1 DVAGHV
7 QTGLPTDKIDSTDS
21 GIVVP
26 KGYHVAAKNTLNGK
40 DIKVTTTIN
49 KDGQTIANI
58 PASEIGKDGSN
69 IVYTIQKNVPVTVK
83 VVTVDAKGNA
93 VPANE
98 QVPAKTTNGVVVN
111 DKDATPV
118 QSGSATDAINST
130 DSGIVVPKGYHVAAK
145 NTVNGKDIKVT
156 TTTKDGQTIA
166 NIPASEIGKDGSNI
180 VYTITKDATITK
192 GVTVKVVTVDAN
204 GNPVPTKEQV
214 PTTTV
219 SGIKVTD
226 AAGHVQTGLPTD
238 KIDSTD
244 SGIVVPKG
252 YHVAAK
258 NTLNGKDIKVT
269 TTTNKDG
276 QTIANIP
283 ASEIGKDGSNI
294 VYTITKDAPKT
305 GKVVVN
311 VNIVDGKDTSKV
323 LSTPVKGLE
332 VQSGDVGTAISN
344 KADLGNIPGVPKGYH
359 LVGTTTL
366 TKPEG
371 SNATLGKD
379 GETVTGAIADG
390 TTEITYHIAKDAPVV
405 NPPVKP
411 ETPKVGN
418 VVVTI
423 NEVGSNGQVVK
434 VLVNQ
439 KTTVKEVKE
448 GTAITRSNYTDVNSV
463 VPKGYHLVSSSIV
476 NATGGN
482 GSVSKDGTV
491 SGSVGNGTTQIVY
504 NIEKDAP
511 VVNPPV
517 KPETPKVGNVVVTIN
532 EVGSNGQV
540 VKVLVNQETTVK
552 EVKEGTAITNSNYT
566 DVNSVVPKGYHLV
579 SSSIANA
586 TGGNGSVSKDGTV
599 SGSVGNGTTQIVYN
613 IEKDAPVVNPPVKPV
628 NPTPVQKTG
637 KVTVKVVDNNGNVVV
652 KQHTVTEGNVGGTVT
667 GTGYTPEKGSHIV
680 GITINGKEVKVVP
693 DMKIPDGTTHIV
705 YTIAKD
711 PTPVNPTPVQKT
723 GKVTVKV
730 VDNNGNVVVKQHT
743 VTEGNVGG
751 AVTGTGY
758 TPEKGSHIV
767 GITINGKEV
776 KVVPDMKIPD
786 GTTHIVYTIAKD
798 PTPVNPTPVQKTG
811 KVTVK
816 VVDNNGNVVVRQHTV
831 TEGNVGGAVT
841 GTGYTPEKGSHIVG
855 ITINGK
861 EVKVVPNMKI
871 PDGTTHIVYTI
882 AKDPTPAKPNTGDGS
897 NTDSTPIAQP
907 NTGDGNNTDST
918 PIVQP
923 NTGDGNNTDSTPIVQ
938 PNTGDG
944 DNTDSTPIVQP
955 NTNNGDSTNS
965 TPIVNNNNKIPVVS
979 VNNKGV
985 AKVDTLPDTGISNAI
1000 PSNAA
1005 KDAAGIAG
1013 LLGIIGLGFL
1023 FKRKK

>member
-1 DVAGHV
+1 
-7 QTGLPTDKIDSTDS
+7 
-21 GIVVP
+21 
-26 KGYHVAAKNTLNGK
+26 
-40 DIKVTTTIN
+40 
-49 KDGQTIANI
+49 
-58 PASEIGKDGSN
+58 
-69 IVYTIQKNVPVTVK
+69 
-83 VVTVDAKGNA
+83 
-93 VPANE
+93 
-98 QVPAKTTNGVVVN
+98 
-111 DKDATPV
+111 DATAV

-145 NTVNGKDIKVT
+145 NTV
-156 TTTKDGQTIA
+156 
-166 NIPASEIGKDGSNI
+166 
-180 VYTITKDATITK
+180 
-192 GVTVKVVTVDAN
+192 
-204 GNPVPTKEQV
+204 
-214 PTTTV
+214 
-219 SGIKVTD
+219 
-226 AAGHVQTGLPTD
+226 
-238 KIDSTD
+238 
-244 SGIVVPKG
+244 
-252 YHVAAK
+252 
-258 NTLNGKDIKVT
+258 NGKDIKVT

-305 GKVVVN
+305 GTVVVTVNEVDANGKVIKTLQESKQVQSATIGTKIDGADYNDVPSALTNGYHLVKATASGAGKNVKLTDGVVTGNVGDGVEHITYDVTKNAPKTGKVVVN
-311 VNIVDGKDTSKV
+311 VNVVDGKDTSKV

-439 KTTVKEVKE
+439 
-448 GTAITRSNYTDVNSV
+448 
-463 VPKGYHLVSSSIV
+463 
-476 NATGGN
+476 
-482 GSVSKDGTV
+482 
-491 SGSVGNGTTQIVY
+491 
-504 NIEKDAP
+504 
-511 VVNPPV
+511 
-517 KPETPKVGNVVVTIN
+517 
-532 EVGSNGQV
+532 
-540 VKVLVNQETTVK
+540 ETTVK

-579 SSSIANA
+579 SSSIVNA

-652 KQHTVTEGNVGGTVT
+652 KQHTVTEGNVGGAVT

-776 KVVPDMKIPD
+776 KVVP
-786 GTTHIVYTIAKD
+786 
-798 PTPVNPTPVQKTG
+798 
-811 KVTVK
+811 
-816 VVDNNGNVVVRQHTV
+816 
-831 TEGNVGGAVT
+831 
-841 GTGYTPEKGSHIVG
+841 
-855 ITINGK
+855 
-861 EVKVVPNMKI
+861 NMKI

-882 AKDPTPAKPNTGDGS
+882 AKDPTPAKPNTGDG
-897 NTDSTPIAQP
+897 D
-907 NTGDGNNTDST
+907 NTDST